1 MFKIIKNFNWIILSS
16 FLCIFMGIVTFLTFI
31 NEGFV
36 PLTDKNLQT
45 LLIIDIFLLLIFF
58 SLIFKNFY
66 RFYYT
71 GKKNKKGSQTN
82 LKYISVFSLFT
93 VIPSLIVAVFS
104 LFIFNFGVQN
114 YFDKQI
120 TKAVNNS
127 FDVAKNYLEESKE
140 NVLSDVILM
149 SVGLNRASSLYYSNP
164 NRFKNI
170 MRSEKLLR
178 RVDDVYLI
186 DSLGNILLSDVR
198 DITEEF
204 VVPSDEDYDQ
214 VLEGKPVFISDSLE
228 NKTTV
233 MTKLNSLV
241 DTYLYISRNIDPET
255 LRYLNETEQAVS
267 FYYSVENSQTGIKV
281 TFAIIYIIVV
291 TLLLFLS
298 TSIAI
303 TFASRLTKPIVNL
316 IGASDSISKGALDV
330 KVPELETD
338 EEFKDLNKN
347 FNSMIERLKEQQ
359 DKLLLNER
367 YEAWE
372 SVARKLAHEIKNP
385 LTPIQLS
392 IDSLREKYKN
402 KLSNQGQEFEKYLQ
416 TINRQI
422 KDIEKLVNE
431 FSNFARMP
439 RPILK
444 KLNIIDL
451 IKKSL
456 DFIKITSKNSIKFNF
471 ENKNLYING
480 DEDQLNRVFINL
492 IKNSEESF
500 EDMNKK
506 NLNFKGNIIIEI
518 NENNDYIIC
527 RLTDNGPG
535 ITDAK
540 KAMTPYFTTKKTGTG
555 LGLPIVTKIINEHS
569 GNFIIQKQK
578 KGKGTQIFISLPK
591 FNA

>member
-16 FLCIFMGIVTFLTFI
+16 FLCIFMGVVTFLTFI

-36 PLTDKNLQT
+36 PLTENNLLT
-45 LLIIDIFLLLIFF
+45 LLIIDILLLLVFF
-58 SLIFKNFY
+58 GLIFKNFY

-71 GKKNKKGSQTN
+71 GKKNKKGAQTN

-93 VIPSLIVAVFS
+93 VIPSLVVAIFS

-127 FDVAKNYLEESKE
+127 YDVAKNYLDESKE

-149 SVGLNRASSLYYSNP
+149 SVGLNRASVFYYSNQ
-164 NRFKNI
+164 NQFKNI
-170 MRSEKLLR
+170 IRSEKILR
-178 RVDDVYLI
+178 RIDDVYLI
-186 DSLGNILLSDVR
+186 DSLGNILISDVR

-204 VVPSDEDYDQ
+204 VIPSDENYDEA
-214 VLEGKPVFISDSLE
+214 LEGKPVFISNNLE

-233 MTKLNSLV
+233 MTKLTSLV
-241 DTYLYISRNIDPET
+241 DTYLYISRNIDPEI

-281 TFAIIYIIVV
+281 TFAVIYIIVV

-303 TFASRLTKPIVNL
+303 TFASRLTKPIINL

-338 EEFKDLNKN
+338 EEFTQLNKN
-347 FNSMIERLKEQQ
+347 FNLMIERLKEQQ
-359 DKLLLNER
+359 DKLLVTER

-392 IDSLREKYKN
+392 IDSLREKYKD
-402 KLSNQGQEFEKYLQ
+402 KLNTDSQEYEKYLQ

-422 KDIEKLVNE
+422 KDIENLVNE

-444 KLNIIDL
+444 KIDIADI

-456 DFIKITSKNSIKFNF
+456 DFIRMTSTTSIHLKKQKNRNII
-471 ENKNLYING
+471 YG
-480 DEDQLNRVFINL
+480 DEDQLNRVFLNL
-492 IKNSEESF
+492 IKNSEEAF
-500 EDMNKK
+500 VDMSKK
-506 NLNFKGNIIIEI
+506 NPNFKGNINIEI
-518 NENNDYIIC
+518 DNNNDYIIC

-540 KAMTPYFTTKKTGTG
+540 KAMTPYFTTKQTGTG
-555 LGLPIVTKIINEHS
+555 LGLPIVNKIINEHS
-569 GNFIIQKQK
+569 GFLSIKNKSRENGIIVSVS
-578 KGKGTQIFISLPK
+578 FPK
-591 FNA
+591 TNA

>member
-1 MFKIIKNFNWIILSS
+1 MFKIIINFNWIILSS

-31 NEGFV
+31 NAGFV
-36 PLTDKNLQT
+36 PLTDSNLQT
-45 LLIIDIFLLLIFF
+45 LLIMDLILLLVFF
-58 SLIFKNFY
+58 TLIFKNFY

-71 GKKNKKGSQTN
+71 GKKNKKGYQTN

-93 VIPSLIVAVFS
+93 VIPSLVVAIFS
-104 LFIFNFGVQN
+104 LFIFNFGIQN

-120 TKAVNNS
+120 TNAVNNS
-127 FDVAKNYLEESKE
+127 YDVAKSYLDESKK

-149 SVGLNRASSLYYSNP
+149 SVGLNRASGLYYSNP

-170 MRSEKLLR
+170 MKSEKILR
-178 RVDDVYLI
+178 RIDDVYLI
-186 DSLGNILLSDVR
+186 DSLGSILLSDVR
-198 DITEEF
+198 DITEEL
-204 VVPSDEDYDQ
+204 VIPSDEDYNQ
-214 VLEGKPVFISDSLE
+214 VLEGKPVFITNSLE

-233 MTKLNSLV
+233 MTKLNTLV
-241 DTYLYISRNIDPET
+241 DTYLYISRNIDPEI
-255 LRYLNETEQAVS
+255 LRYLNETEEAVS

-303 TFASRLTKPIVNL
+303 TFASRLTKPIINL
-316 IGASDSISKGALDV
+316 INASDSISKGAFDV
-330 KVPELETD
+330 KVPDLETD
-338 EEFKDLNKN
+338 DEFKQLNQN

-359 DKLLLNER
+359 DKLLITER

-372 SVARKLAHEIKNP
+372 TVARKLAHEIKNP

-402 KLSNQGQEFEKYLQ
+402 KLNNEGSEFEKYLE
-416 TINRQI
+416 TINRQV

-439 RPILK
+439 RPLLK
-444 KLNIIDL
+444 KIDIIKI

-456 DFIKITSKNSIKFNF
+456 SFIKMTSKHEINIIDKTK
-471 ENKNLYING
+471 NKLING

-492 IKNSEESF
+492 IKNSEEAF
-500 EDMNKK
+500 LEKIVK
-506 NLNFKGNIIIEI
+506 EPNFKGNIDIEI
-518 NENNDYIIC
+518 DENNDYIIIS
-527 RLTDNGPG
+527 LTDNGTG

-569 GNFIIQKQK
+569 GNFSIKNKIE
-578 KGKGTQIFISLPK
+578 GNGTIVKISFPK
-591 FNA
+591 INA

>member
-31 NEGFV
+31 KEGFV
-36 PLTDKNLQT
+36 PLTDENLQT
-45 LLIIDIFLLLIFF
+45 LLIIDIFLLLLFF
-58 SLIFKNFY
+58 TLIFRNFY

-93 VIPSLIVAVFS
+93 VIPSLIVAIFS
-104 LFIFNFGVQN
+104 LFIFNFGIQN

-127 FDVAKNYLEESKE
+127 FDVAKSYLEESKE

-149 SVGLNRASSLYYSNP
+149 SVGLNRASSFYYSNP
-164 NRFKNI
+164 NRFKSI
-170 MRSEKLLR
+170 MISEKFLR
-178 RVDDVYLI
+178 KIDDVYLI

-198 DITEEF
+198 DLTDEF
-204 VVPSDEDYDQ
+204 IVPADDDYDLA
-214 VLEGKPVFISDSLE
+214 LEGKPVFITDNLE

-233 MTKLNSLV
+233 MTKLTSLV
-241 DTYLYISRNIDPET
+241 DTYLYISRNIDPEI

-303 TFASRLTKPIVNL
+303 TFASRLTKPIINL

-330 KVPELETD
+330 KVPEMETD
-338 EEFKDLNKN
+338 DELKQLNRN
-347 FNSMIERLKEQQ
+347 FNLMIQRLKEQQ
-359 DKLLLNER
+359 DKLLITER

-402 KLSNQGQEFEKYLQ
+402 KLTTDGKDFEKYLE

-439 RPILK
+439 QPILK
-444 KLNIIDL
+444 KIDVVHL

-456 DFIKITSKNSIKFNF
+456 DFLKLSSKNFI
-471 ENKNLYING
+471 NLNSKTKSVYING

-500 EDMNKK
+500 LEQGQKK
-506 NLNFKGNIIIEI
+506 PNFKGNIDIEI
-518 NENNDYIIC
+518 DDNNDYIVI
-527 RLTDNGPG
+527 RIKDNGTG

-569 GNFIIQKQK
+569 GNFSIKNKSDMSGVLI
-578 KGKGTQIFISLPK
+578 TISLPK
-591 FNA
+591 YV

>member
-31 NEGFV
+31 NEGFI
-36 PLTDKNLQT
+36 PLTDQNLQT
-45 LLIIDIFLLLIFF
+45 LLIIDILLLLIFF

-71 GKKNKKGSQTN
+71 GKKKRKGAQTN
-82 LKYISVFSLFT
+82 LKYISIFSLFT
-93 VIPSLIVAVFS
+93 VIPSLVVAIFS

-127 FDVAKNYLEESKE
+127 YDVAKNYLEESEE

-149 SVGLNRASSLYYSNP
+149 SVGLNRASNFYYSNP
-164 NRFKNI
+164 PRFQNI
-170 MRSEKLLR
+170 IRSEKILR

-186 DSLGNILLSDVR
+186 DSLGNILLSDVQ
-198 DITEEF
+198 DITDEF
-204 VVPSDEDYDQ
+204 IIPSDENFDEA
-214 VLEGKPVFISDSLE
+214 LEGKPVFVTDSSG
-228 NKTTV
+228 NKTSV
-233 MTKLNSLV
+233 MTKLTSLV
-241 DTYLYISRNIDPET
+241 DTYLYISRNIDPEI
-255 LRYLNETEQAVS
+255 LRYLNETEQAVN

-316 IGASDSISKGALDV
+316 ISASDSISKGALDV

-338 EEFKDLNKN
+338 EEFKQLNTN
-347 FNSMIERLKEQQ
+347 FNLMIQRLKEQQ
-359 DKLLLNER
+359 NKLLITER

-392 IDSLREKYKN
+392 IDNLREKYKK
-402 KLSNQGQEFEKYLQ
+402 KLTESNEFEKYLE

-444 KLNIIDL
+444 KTNIIDIVNKSIDL
-451 IKKSL
+451 IKMS
-456 DFIKITSKNSIKFNF
+456 SKNKINF
-471 ENKNLYING
+471 KKDQKKLFING

-492 IKNSEESF
+492 IKNSEEALIENSTKMQDF
-500 EDMNKK
+500 Q
-506 NLNFKGNIIIEI
+506 GIINIEI
-518 NENNDYIIC
+518 TENNDYIKC

-540 KAMTPYFTTKKTGTG
+540 KAMTPYFTTKAKGTG

-569 GNFIIQKQK
+569 GNFSIK
-578 KGKGTQIFISLPK
+578 KMKDGNGTVIDISLPK
-591 FNA
+591 INA

>member
-1 MFKIIKNFNWIILSS
+1 
-16 FLCIFMGIVTFLTFI
+16 MGIVTFLTFI

-36 PLTDKNLQT
+36 PLTDKNLQN
-45 LLIIDIFLLLIFF
+45 LLIVDIFLLLLFF
-58 SLIFKNFY
+58 TLIFRNFY

-82 LKYISVFSLFT
+82 LKYISIFSLFT
-93 VIPSLIVAVFS
+93 VIPSLIVAIFS
-104 LFIFNFGVQN
+104 LFIFNFGIQN

-120 TKAVNNS
+120 KNAVNNS

-149 SVGLNRASSLYYSNP
+149 SVGLNRASGLYYSNP
-164 NRFKNI
+164 NRFQNI
-170 MRSEKLLR
+170 VRSEKILR

-198 DITEEF
+198 DITEQF
-204 VVPSDEDYDQ
+204 VIPADEDYDEA
-214 VLEGKPVFISDSLE
+214 LEGKPVFISDNLE

-233 MTKLNSLV
+233 MTKLTSLV
-241 DTYLYISRNIDPET
+241 DTYLYISRNIDPEI

-281 TFAIIYIIVV
+281 TFAVIYIIVV

-303 TFASRLTKPIVNL
+303 TFASRLTRPIVNL

-338 EEFKDLNKN
+338 EEFQQLNKN
-347 FNSMIERLKEQQ
+347 FNQMIERLKEQQ
-359 DKLLLNER
+359 DKLLITER

-392 IDSLREKYKN
+392 IDSLREKYKDKLKQDN
-402 KLSNQGQEFEKYLQ
+402 KNFEKYLE

-439 RPILK
+439 RPIFK
-444 KLNIIDL
+444 KIDL
-451 IKKSL
+451 IQLITKSS
-456 DFIKITSKNSIKFNF
+456 DFIRMTSKNSINVIKNTYDKFI
-471 ENKNLYING
+471 EG
-480 DEDQLNRVFINL
+480 DEDQLNRVMINL
-492 IKNSEESF
+492 IKNSEEAL
-500 EDMNKK
+500 EDIKQK
-506 NLNFKGNIIIEI
+506 DPNFKGNIDIEI
-518 NENNDYIIC
+518 VSNNDYITFRIH
-527 RLTDNGPG
+527 DNGPG

-555 LGLPIVTKIINEHS
+555 LGLPIVTKIINEHNGS
-569 GNFIIQKQK
+569 FSIK
-578 KGKGTQIFISLPK
+578 KNKEDKGTIVTISLPK
-591 FNA
+591 YA

>member
-1 MFKIIKNFNWIILSS
+1 MFKIIKNFNWIIISS

-36 PLTDKNLQT
+36 PLNDKNLQT
-45 LLIIDIFLLLIFF
+45 LLIIDIFLLLVFF
-58 SLIFKNFY
+58 GLIFKNFY
-66 RFYYT
+66 RFYYA

-82 LKYISVFSLFT
+82 LKYISIFSLFT
-93 VIPSLIVAVFS
+93 VIPSLIVAIFS

-127 FDVAKNYLEESKE
+127 YDVAKNYLEESKE
-140 NVLSDVILM
+140 NVLADLILM
-149 SVGLNRASSLYYSNP
+149 SVGLNRASNDYYSNP
-164 NRFKNI
+164 KRFRNI
-170 MRSEKLLR
+170 MRAEKLLR
-178 RVDDVYLI
+178 RIDDVYLI
-186 DSLGNILLSDVR
+186 DSLGNILVSDVT

-204 VVPSDEDYDQ
+204 VIPTDADYDQ
-214 VLEGKPVFISDSLE
+214 VLQGEPVFVSNNLE

-233 MTKLNSLV
+233 MTKLTSLV
-241 DTYLYISRNIDPET
+241 DTYLYISRNIEPEI

-330 KVPELETD
+330 KVPELDTD
-338 EEFKDLNKN
+338 EEFKQLNKN
-347 FNSMIERLKEQQ
+347 FNSMIQRLKEQQ
-359 DKLLLNER
+359 NKLLITER

-372 SVARKLAHEIKNP
+372 TVARKLAHEIKNP

-392 IDSLREKYKN
+392 IDSLRMKYKN
-402 KLSNQGQEFEKYLQ
+402 KLTNQGQEFEKYLE

-439 RPILK
+439 RPSLK
-444 KLNIIDL
+444 KMNIVNL
-451 IKKSL
+451 VNKTLEFVKM
-456 DFIKITSKNSIKFNF
+456 TSKNKINLNVNCKSSIIK
-471 ENKNLYING
+471 G

-492 IKNSEESF
+492 IKNSEEAF
-500 EDMNKK
+500 LDKQEK
-506 NLNFKGNIIIEI
+506 NPDFKGNIDIEI
-518 NENNDYIIC
+518 NDNNDYIFC
-527 RLTDNGPG
+527 RLKDNGPG

-569 GNFIIQKQK
+569 GNISVKNKKKENGII
-578 KGKGTQIFISLPK
+578 IDISLPK
-591 FNA
+591 LHA

>member
-16 FLCIFMGIVTFLTFI
+16 FLCISMGIITFLTFI

-45 LLIIDIFLLLIFF
+45 LLIIDIVLLIIFF
-58 SLIFKNFY
+58 TLIFRNFY

-71 GKKNKKGSQTN
+71 GKKNKKGAQTN

-93 VIPSLIVAVFS
+93 VIPSLIVAIFS
-104 LFIFNFGVQN
+104 LFIFNFGIQN

-120 TKAVNNS
+120 TRAVNNS
-127 FDVAKNYLEESKE
+127 FDIAKNYMEESKE
-140 NVLSDVILM
+140 NVLSDVTLM
-149 SVGLNRASSLYYSNP
+149 SVGLNRASGFYYSNL
-164 NRFKNI
+164 NRFKQI
-170 MRSEKLLR
+170 MRSEKILR
-178 RVDDVYLI
+178 RIDDVYLI

-204 VVPSDEDYDQ
+204 VIPAEEDYDQ
-214 VLEGKPVFISDSLE
+214 ALEGKPVFITGSLE
-228 NKTTV
+228 NKTSV
-233 MTKLNSLV
+233 MTKLTSLV
-241 DTYLYISRNIDPET
+241 DTYLYISRNIDSEI

-303 TFASRLTKPIVNL
+303 TFASRLTKPIINL

-338 EEFKDLNKN
+338 EEFKQLNQN
-347 FNSMIERLKEQQ
+347 FNQMIERLKEQQ
-359 DKLLLNER
+359 DKLLINER

-372 SVARKLAHEIKNP
+372 NVARKLAHEIKNP

-392 IDSLREKYKN
+392 IDSLREKYK
-402 KLSNQGQEFEKYLQ
+402 KQLSNEKKDFEKYLE

-439 RPILK
+439 QPILK
-444 KLNIIDL
+444 KIDIIKL
-451 IKKSL
+451 INKSL
-456 DFIKITSKNSIKFNF
+456 DFIKLTSKNSINLLIKT
-471 ENKNLYING
+471 KNTYING

-500 EDMNKK
+500 EDQTQKEP
-506 NLNFKGNIIIEI
+506 NFKGNIDIEI
-518 NENNDYIIC
+518 DHNNDYIVI
-527 RLTDNGPG
+527 RIIDNGIG
-535 ITDAK
+535 IIDAK

-569 GNFIIQKQK
+569 GIFSIKNKRDK
-578 KGKGTQIFISLPK
+578 KGAIVTISLPK
-591 FNA
+591 YA

>member
-1 MFKIIKNFNWIILSS
+1 
-16 FLCIFMGIVTFLTFI
+16 MGIVTFLTFI

-36 PLTDKNLQT
+36 TLTDQNLQT
-45 LLIIDIFLLLIFF
+45 LLIIDIILLLIFF
-58 SLIFKNFY
+58 TLIFRNFY

-82 LKYISVFSLFT
+82 LRYISVFSLFT
-93 VIPSLIVAVFS
+93 VLPSLVVAIFS
-104 LFIFNFGVQN
+104 LFIFNFGIQN

-149 SVGLNRASSLYYSNP
+149 SVGLNRASGFYYSNQS
-164 NRFKNI
+164 RFLQI
-170 MRSEKLLR
+170 MKSEKILR
-178 RVDDVYLI
+178 RIDDVYLI

-198 DITEEF
+198 DIKDEF
-204 VVPSDEDYDQ
+204 IVPSDDNYDQ
-214 VLEGKPVFISDSLE
+214 ALEGKPVFISDNLE

-233 MTKLNSLV
+233 MTKLTSLV
-241 DTYLYISRNIDPET
+241 DTYLYISRNIDPEI
-255 LRYLNETEQAVS
+255 LRYLNETEEAVS

-303 TFASRLTKPIVNL
+303 TFASRLTKPIINL

-338 EEFKDLNKN
+338 EELKQLNQN
-347 FNSMIERLKEQQ
+347 FNQMIERLKEQQ
-359 DKLLLNER
+359 NKLLINER

-392 IDSLREKYKN
+392 IDSLREKYKD
-402 KLSNQGQEFEKYLQ
+402 KLVSESKDFEKYLE

-444 KLNIIDL
+444 KIDIIQL
-451 IKKSL
+451 INKSL
-456 DFIKITSKNSIKFNF
+456 DFIKLSSKNSINLINKINNKF
-471 ENKNLYING
+471 ING

-492 IKNSEESF
+492 IKNSEESLL
-500 EDMNKK
+500 ERSQKEA
-506 NLNFKGNIIIEI
+506 NFKGNIDIEI
-518 NENNDYIIC
+518 NDNNDYIIVKIK
-527 RLTDNGPG
+527 DNGTG
-535 ITDAK
+535 ITDAN

-569 GNFIIQKQK
+569 GNFSIRNKSDK
-578 KGKGTQIFISLPK
+578 SGAVVTISLPK
-591 FNA
+591 YA

>member
-1 MFKIIKNFNWIILSS
+1 MFKIIRNFNWIIISS

-36 PLTDKNLQT
+36 PLNDKNLQT
-45 LLIIDIFLLLIFF
+45 LLIIDIFLLLVFF
-58 SLIFKNFY
+58 GLIFKNFY
-66 RFYYT
+66 RFYYA

-82 LKYISVFSLFT
+82 LKYISIFSLFT
-93 VIPSLIVAVFS
+93 VIPSLIVAIFS

-127 FDVAKNYLEESKE
+127 YDVAKNYLEESKE
-140 NVLSDVILM
+140 NVLADLILM
-149 SVGLNRASSLYYSNP
+149 SVGLNRASNDYYSNP
-164 NRFKNI
+164 KRFRNI
-170 MRSEKLLR
+170 MRAEKLLR
-178 RVDDVYLI
+178 RIDDVYLI
-186 DSLGNILLSDVR
+186 DSLGNILVSDVT

-204 VVPSDEDYDQ
+204 VIPTDADYDQ
-214 VLEGKPVFISDSLE
+214 VLQGEPVFVSNNLE

-233 MTKLNSLV
+233 MTKLTSLV
-241 DTYLYISRNIDPET
+241 DTYLYISRNIEPEI

-330 KVPELETD
+330 KVPELDTD
-338 EEFKDLNKN
+338 EEFKQLNKN
-347 FNSMIERLKEQQ
+347 FNSMIQRLKEQQ
-359 DKLLLNER
+359 NKLLITER

-372 SVARKLAHEIKNP
+372 TVARKLAHEIKNP

-392 IDSLREKYKN
+392 IDSLRMKYKN
-402 KLSNQGQEFEKYLQ
+402 KLTNQGQEFEKYLE

-439 RPILK
+439 RPSLK
-444 KLNIIDL
+444 KMNIVNL
-451 IKKSL
+451 VNKTL
-456 DFIKITSKNSIKFNF
+456 DFVKMTSKNKINLNVNCKSSIIK
-471 ENKNLYING
+471 G

-492 IKNSEESF
+492 IKNSEEAF
-500 EDMNKK
+500 LDKQEK
-506 NLNFKGNIIIEI
+506 NPDFKGNIDIEI
-518 NENNDYIIC
+518 NDNNDYIFC
-527 RLTDNGPG
+527 RLKDNGPG

-569 GNFIIQKQK
+569 GNISVKNKKKENGII
-578 KGKGTQIFISLPK
+578 IDISLPK
-591 FNA
+591 LHA

>member
-36 PLTDKNLQT
+36 PLTDKNLQS
-45 LLIIDIFLLLIFF
+45 LLIIDLFLLLVFF
-58 SLIFKNFY
+58 TLIFKNFY
-66 RFYYT
+66 RFYYAR
-71 GKKNKKGSQTN
+71 KKNKKGYQTN

-93 VIPSLIVAVFS
+93 VIPSLIVAIFS
-104 LFIFNFGVQN
+104 LFIFNFGIQN

-120 TKAVNNS
+120 TNAVNNS
-127 FDVAKNYLEESKE
+127 YDVAKNYLEESKE

-149 SVGLNRASSLYYSNP
+149 SVGLNRASGFYYSNQ

-170 MRSEKLLR
+170 MKSEKILR
-178 RVDDVYLI
+178 RIDDVYLI

-198 DITEEF
+198 DVTEEF
-204 VVPSDEDYDQ
+204 IIPSDEDYNQ
-214 VLEGKPVFISDSLE
+214 VLEGKPVFITDNLK

-233 MTKLNSLV
+233 MSKLTSLV
-241 DTYLYISRNIDPET
+241 DTYLYISRNIDPEI
-255 LRYLNETEQAVS
+255 LRYLNETEEAVS

-330 KVPELETD
+330 KVPDLDTD
-338 EEFKDLNKN
+338 DEFKELNKN

-359 DKLLLNER
+359 DKLLTTER

-372 SVARKLAHEIKNP
+372 TVARKLAHEIKNP

-392 IDSLREKYKN
+392 IDSLREKYKD
-402 KLSNQGQEFEKYLQ
+402 KLLNEGRDFEKYLE

-439 RPILK
+439 NPILK
-444 KLNIIDL
+444 KMDIVNL
-451 IKKSL
+451 INKSL
-456 DFIKITSKNSIKFNF
+456 DFIKMTSKNSV
-471 ENKNLYING
+471 NLIVKTKSTLIYG
-480 DEDQLNRVFINL
+480 DEDQLNRVLINL
-492 IKNSEESF
+492 IKNSEEAF
-500 EDMNKK
+500 LEKIEK
-506 NLNFKGNIIIEI
+506 NPNFKGNIFIEI
-518 NENNDYIIC
+518 DDNSDYIIII
-527 RLTDNGPG
+527 LKDNGPG

-555 LGLPIVTKIINEHS
+555 LGLPIVTKIINEHV
-569 GNFIIQKQK
+569 GNFSIKNKID
-578 KGKGTQIFISLPK
+578 GNGTIVTIFLPK
-591 FNA
+591 INA

>member
-1 MFKIIKNFNWIILSS
+1 MFRIIKNFNWIILSS

-31 NEGFV
+31 NEGFIQ
-36 PLTDKNLQT
+36 LTDKNLQT
-45 LLIIDIFLLLIFF
+45 LLIIDIFLLLVFF
-58 SLIFKNFY
+58 GLIFRNFY
-66 RFYYT
+66 RFYYA
-71 GKKNKKGSQTN
+71 GKKNKKGSETN
-82 LKYISVFSLFT
+82 LKYISIFSLFT
-93 VIPSLIVAVFS
+93 VIPSLIVAIFS
-104 LFIFNFGVQN
+104 LFIFNFGIQN

-127 FDVAKNYLEESKE
+127 YDVAKNYLDESKE
-140 NVLSDVILM
+140 NVLSDVIMM
-149 SVGLNRASSLYYSNP
+149 SVGLNRASSFYYSNKIQF
-164 NRFKNI
+164 RNI
-170 MRSEKLLR
+170 IRSEKILR
-178 RVDDVYLI
+178 RIDDVYLI
-186 DSLGNILLSDVR
+186 DSLGNVLISDVR

-204 VVPSDEDYDQ
+204 VVPSDEDYNQ
-214 VLEGKPVFISDSLE
+214 VLEGKPVFISNNLE

-233 MTKLNSLV
+233 MTKLTSLV
-241 DTYLYISRNIDPET
+241 DTYLYISRNIDPEI
-255 LRYLNETEQAVS
+255 LRYLNETEQAVN

-281 TFAIIYIIVV
+281 TFAVIYIIVV

-303 TFASRLTKPIVNL
+303 TFASKLTKPIINL

-338 EEFKDLNKN
+338 DEFKQLNRN

-359 DKLLLNER
+359 DKLLITER

-372 SVARKLAHEIKNP
+372 TVARKLAHEIKNP

-402 KLSNQGQEFEKYLQ
+402 KLKNEGQQFEKYLE

-444 KLNIIDL
+444 KIDL
-451 IKKSL
+451 VNLINQSL
-456 DFIKITSKNSIKFNF
+456 EFVKMTSTSSINFISKNKKTFIH
-471 ENKNLYING
+471 G

-492 IKNSEESF
+492 IKNSEEAF
-500 EDMNKK
+500 VENYEKDK
-506 NLNFKGNIIIEI
+506 NFKGIIDIEI
-518 NENNDYIIC
+518 NNNNDYINC

-535 ITDAK
+535 ITDPK
-540 KAMTPYFTTKKTGTG
+540 KAMTPYFTTKKKGTG

-569 GNFIIQKQK
+569 GTFSISNKK
-578 KGKGTQIFISLPK
+578 KGQGIMINISFPK
-591 FNA
+591 INA